1 MGDYIPCKLST
12 GYQHL
17 FHTFSSM
24 GSVLLW
30 ITMLRYYSLLQPSR
44 LISPILMTNDQ
55 LWKAA
60 LDQLQLRVSQG
71 NFLTWF
77 RNTKIR
83 ERDDERIVV
92 ETTSPFAYEW
102 LSKKYRGDILE
113 VLQNLDKTVSG
124 VEFSIN
130 SQYSARRQLKKPIR
144 IVAQKHKP
152 LLPQPA
158 QPAIA
163 PTQSARVTTMDVP
176 QFNPKYN
183 FESYVVGSSNEIA
196 YAACQAIAAKPGD
209 TYNPLFIYGGV
220 GLGKTHLL
228 QAVGNAIL
236 KANPHFT
243 VLYVSTEKFMN
254 DFVAALQKGTT
265 QQFKKFYRSIDVFII
280 DDVQFLAGKDKLQEE
295 LFHTFNSLHGLNKQ
309 VILSSDRPP
318 TAIPTLQERL
328 SSRLGAGMVVDIKKP
343 DYETRLAILQQK
355 IATKSITIDQEA
367 LEFIA
372 KNVQNNVRELEGA
385 LNRVV
390 AHCELH
396 NQPATLDYTRKILSD
411 VLDQSQRKTVGTKH
425 IIEAV
430 STYYNLSSEDICGKC
445 RKKEIVRPRQ
455 VAMYLLR
462 KESSMSFPSI
472 GEFFGGRDHTT
483 AMHACDKIEKLLEHD
498 EDLLQEINF
507 LRERLY
513 A

>member
-1 MGDYIPCKLST
+1 
-12 GYQHL
+12 
-17 FHTFSSM
+17 
-24 GSVLLW
+24 
-30 ITMLRYYSLLQPSR
+30 
-44 LISPILMTNDQ
+44 MTNDQ

-77 RNTKIR
+77 RDTKIR
-83 ERDDERIVV
+83 EREQEKITI
-92 ETTSPFAYEW
+92 ETSSPFAYEW

-113 VLQNLDKTVSG
+113 VLQNLDTTIGG

-130 SQYSARRQLKKPIR
+130 SHSPAHKQLRKPVR

-152 LLPQPA
+152 LIPRPAMTSLPTA
-158 QPAIA
+158 QPRPMTA
-163 PTQSARVTTMDVP
+163 DVP
-176 QFNPKYN
+176 QLNAKYT
-183 FESYVVGSSNEIA
+183 FESYVGGPSNEVA
-196 YAACQAIAAKPGD
+196 YAACQAVANKPGD
-209 TYNPLFIYGGV
+209 LYNPLFIYGGV

-228 QAVGNAIL
+228 QSVGNAIL
-236 KANPHFT
+236 KANPYFT
-243 VLYVSTEKFMN
+243 VLYVSAEKFTN
-254 DFVAALQKGTT
+254 DFVTALREGKT
-265 QQFKKFYRSIDVFII
+265 QQFRNFYRTINVFII
-280 DDVQFLAGKDKLQEE
+280 DDVQFLAGKDKTQEE
-295 LFHTFNSLHGLNKQ
+295 LFHTFNTLHGQNKQ

-318 TAIPTLQERL
+318 SSIPTLQERL
-328 SSRLGAGMVVDIKKP
+328 SSRLSAGMIADIKKP
-343 DYETRLAILQQK
+343 DYETRLAILEQK
-355 IATKSITIDQEA
+355 AVTKSIAIDRAA

-372 KNVQNNVRELEGA
+372 KNIQNNVRELEGA

-390 AHCELH
+390 AYCELH
-396 NQPATLDYTRKILSD
+396 NQQATLEYTRKVLSD
-411 VLDQSQRKTVGTKH
+411 LLDQSQRKTVGTKQ
-425 IIEAV
+425 IIEAI
-430 STYYNLSSEDICGKC
+430 SAYYNLSSEDICGKC
-445 RKKEIVRPRQ
+445 RKKEIVKPRQ

-498 EDLLQEINF
+498 EELVQDINF